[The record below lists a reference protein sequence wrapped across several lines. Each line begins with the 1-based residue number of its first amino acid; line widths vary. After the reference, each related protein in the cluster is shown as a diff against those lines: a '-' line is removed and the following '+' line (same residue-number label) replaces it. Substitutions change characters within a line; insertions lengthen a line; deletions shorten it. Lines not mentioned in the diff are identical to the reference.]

1 VEVNAVKRNVYLDEA
16 PLDQAVQA
24 FFAALDGRRVVG
36 TLPGEPVPVDVAAMG
51 RITAEPVFA
60 RISSPHYHACAMDG
74 AAVKSDSTFAASER
88 RPVTLRL
95 GEDAVMADTGDPL
108 PFGFDAVIMVEDLVE
123 TTDDTVTIIAPAKP
137 WQHVRSVGEDIVA
150 TELVLPENHAI
161 RAIDIGAMLAAGV
174 TQVEVRR
181 RPRVAIIPTG
191 DELVAPGS
199 KLRAGDIV
207 EFNSRIIGGFVSEW
221 GGEPVFC
228 DIVRDEFEAI
238 TQAVQQA
245 AAESDIVIVNAGSS
259 AGSEDYTSAVAGRLG
274 EVIVHGV
281 AIKPGKPTI
290 LGIVEG
296 RPFIGVPG
304 YPVSASLACELFLK
318 PLMARMLARPVEP
331 LPQVTATATRR
342 IVSTPGVTEF
352 VRVKVGDVGGKLVVT
367 PLPRGAGA
375 IMSLVKADGIVRV
388 PPEIQGIDE
397 GASVQVELLRSLNQ
411 IRRTIMAIGSHDL
424 ALDILAT
431 FLARA
436 YPGMSL
442 SSAHVGSMGGFMAMR
457 RGEAHIAGTH
467 LIDEETGEYNVPYVE
482 RLLDAENYALV
493 NLVHREQGF
502 IVLPGNPKNIA
513 GFGDLAR
520 EGVAFVN
527 RQRGAGTRVLL
538 DMELGRLGIDP
549 YAVKGY
555 SHEEYTHMGVAASVA
570 NGAADVGLG
579 IRSAAVALGLDF
591 VPVSM
596 EQYDLLTTREFLE
609 SEMMNALL
617 AVIRSDEFKRAVLAM
632 GGYDLSDTGKVV
644 WQGWAG

>member
-1 VEVNAVKRNVYLDEA
+1 MKRNVYLDEA

-281 AIKPGKPTI
+281 AVKPGKPTI

-442 SSAHVGSMGGFMAMR
+442 SSAHVGSMGGLMAMR

>member
-442 SSAHVGSMGGFMAMR
+442 SSAHVGSMGGLMAMR